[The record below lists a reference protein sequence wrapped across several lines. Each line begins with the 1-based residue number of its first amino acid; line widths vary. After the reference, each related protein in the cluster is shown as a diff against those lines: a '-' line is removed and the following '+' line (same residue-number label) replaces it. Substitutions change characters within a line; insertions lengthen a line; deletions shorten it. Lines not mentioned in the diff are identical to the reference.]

1 MSVKKR
7 IIKFIN
13 QFNSQY
19 RFAMLLKAK
28 YYSTLNSSNLSDSEK
43 PGYYTAEI
51 RKILYSQ
58 RKFQN
63 FKRNRIYNSVLEHV
77 SEKQGTKYLEVLRN
91 RNDEVLP
98 DSLNSFL
105 TLDNIGNPR
114 KYNYEEGLISPTSL
128 RYVKVASDLRLLFG
142 PNLESVAEIG
152 CGYGGQTLA
161 LMMLNQYVNFI
172 LFDLNDVNKLISRY
186 LNNFILDGSF
196 KSTTLNEFDANK
208 NFDLVISN
216 YAFSELPH
224 QLQKKYIEKVL
235 LKSKMGYLTMNSG
248 YYEEDFGNKISLQEF
263 KKYIPDIEIYA
274 EEPKTGT
281 NNYIIVWGNT
291 GKLENELKI

>member
-1 MSVKKR
+1 MSVIKR
-7 IIKFIN
+7 LIRLPL
-13 QFNSQY
+13 NSY
-19 RFAMLLKAK
+19 YWIAKLLKAK
-28 YYSTLNSSNLSDSEK
+28 YYSTLNNTNLSDSEK
-43 PGYYTAEI
+43 TGYYTAEI
-51 RKILYSQ
+51 RKILLSQ

-63 FKRNRIYNSVLEHV
+63 FKRNRIYNSILEHV
-77 SEKQGTKYLEVLRN
+77 SKEQGTKYLEVLRH
-91 RNDEVLP
+91 RNDEILS

-105 TLDNIGNPR
+105 SLDHIGNPR

-128 RYVKVASDLRLLFG
+128 RYVKVASDLRRLFG

-161 LMMLNQYVNFI
+161 SMMLNQYVNFT

-196 KSTTLNEFDANK
+196 KTTTLNEFDANK

-216 YAFSELPH
+216 YAFSELPQ

-235 LKSKMGYLTMNSG
+235 LKSKMGYLTMNTG

-274 EEPKTGT
+274 EEPKTGP

>member
-1 MSVKKR
+1 LP
-7 IIKFIN
+7 
-13 QFNSQY
+13 FNSY
-19 RFAMLLKAK
+19 YWIAKLLKAK
-28 YYSTLNSSNLSDSEK
+28 YYSTLNNTNLSDSEK
-43 PGYYTAEI
+43 NGYYTAEI
-51 RKILYSQ
+51 RKILLSQ

-63 FKRNRIYNSVLEHV
+63 FKRNRIYNIILEHV
-77 SEKQGTKYLEVLRN
+77 SKEQGTKYLEVLRH
-91 RNDEVLP
+91 RNDEILS

-105 TLDNIGNPR
+105 SLDHIGNPR

-128 RYVKVASDLRLLFG
+128 RYVKVASDLRRLFG

-161 LMMLNQYVNFI
+161 SMMLNQYVNFT

-196 KSTTLNEFDANK
+196 KTTTLNEFDANK

-216 YAFSELPH
+216 YAFSELPQ

-235 LKSKMGYLTMNSG
+235 LKSKMGYLTMNTG

-274 EEPKTGT
+274 EEPKTGP